1 MYTQPTAYTAPVG
14 GATAYQTT
22 PTQPSGY
29 TYQAP
34 TIDGNNA
41 NQYGQAPPPT
51 NSSQPVGYGQG
62 GGTNQSTNTPP
73 VPPNVYGQQPPIAG
87 AVAPPPTGYPP
98 QVMSSILYLHSHATC
113 IYMYLSMYMYLLVC

>member
-14 GATAYQTT
+14 GATVYQTT

-29 TYQAP
+29 AYQAP
-34 TIDGNNA
+34 TIDA

-62 GGTNQSTNTPP
+62 GGTNQSTNIPP

-98 QVMSSILYLHSHATC
+98 QV
-113 IYMYLSMYMYLLVC
+113 IYFIFTLLCYLSIYMYLLVF